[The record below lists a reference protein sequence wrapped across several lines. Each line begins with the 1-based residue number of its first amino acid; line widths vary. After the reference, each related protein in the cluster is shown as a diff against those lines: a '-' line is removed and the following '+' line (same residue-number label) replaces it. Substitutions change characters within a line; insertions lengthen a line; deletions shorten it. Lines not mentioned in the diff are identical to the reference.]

1 MCVYIYIYLFTDIMI
16 YIYIYLYIYIFMYI
30 LWLKMSDLPPNAV
43 KKIRKT
49 QPQILTCNHWPC
61 WQAVAAAEARRLW
74 MGWMCPQKY
83 PQIHQQDVLFILADD

>member
-1 MCVYIYIYLFTDIMI
+1 
-16 YIYIYLYIYIFMYI
+16 MYI

-49 QPQILTCNHWPC
+49 QPHQIWSQILTCNHWLC

-83 PQIHQQDVLFILADD
+83 PQIPQQDVNFDSHLLELTTDSEEFPKKI